1 MQRFFINSYLHYCYK
16 QYQLIFYWLQ
26 IVTDDPTSQ
35 QSLEYVGIIAS
46 YFMSMDVTSGL
57 SDVEV
62 KGIIKGGLQEDRS
75 MVEST

>member
-1 MQRFFINSYLHYCYK
+1 
-16 QYQLIFYWLQ
+16 
-26 IVTDDPTSQ
+26 
-35 QSLEYVGIIAS
+35 
-46 YFMSMDVTSGL
+46 MSMDVTSGL